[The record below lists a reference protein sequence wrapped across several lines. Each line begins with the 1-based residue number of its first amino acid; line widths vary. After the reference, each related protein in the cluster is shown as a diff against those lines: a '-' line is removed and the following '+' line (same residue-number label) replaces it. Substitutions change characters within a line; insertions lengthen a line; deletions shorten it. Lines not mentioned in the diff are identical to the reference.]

1 MISIVNYGLGN
12 VLAFY
17 NIYKRLDIPVR
28 LVSKND
34 EIKNSKKLILPG
46 VGAFDWAIERLNKS
60 GLREQIDE
68 MVLDKKIPVLGVCVG
83 MQIMADR
90 SEEGK
95 MQGLGW
101 IPGFVKRFN
110 INDLKQKHPLPH
122 MGWNQVYTNKKNLLF
137 NFNSNPEFYFLH
149 SYYFD
154 LKNNDHCL
162 GKTNYGIK
170 FASVINFGNI
180 FGVQF
185 HPEKS
190 HNWGISLLKNFSKL

>member
-17 NIYKRLDIPVR
+17 NIYKRLNIPVR

-46 VGAFDWAIERLNKS
+46 VGAFDWAIERLNRS

-83 MQIMADR
+83 MQIMADKT
-90 SEEGK
+90 EEGK
-95 MQGLGW
+95 MQDLGW
-101 IPGFVKRFN
+101 IPGFVQKFN
-110 INDLKQKHPLPH
+110 LNDLKQKHPLPH

-137 NFNSNPEFYFLH
+137 SFNSNPEFYFLH